1 MQPRARWSGI
11 LVADIVQERLKA
23 TQGFLIDVF
32 LFRVMCEE
40 VWMHPQEKFAECLL
54 QERMR
59 SAISIG
65 LMPPPGG
72 PTLHA
77 FARRAAEQWKWPE
90 RSLLTADMHTPTQEK
105 GEGRGGLGGG

>member
-1 MQPRARWSGI
+1 LKAPVFLGLEEKPVGMQPRARWSGI

-23 TQGFLIDVF
+23 TEGFLIDVF
-32 LFRVMCEE
+32 LFWVMCEE

-59 SAISIG
+59 SAVSIS

-72 PTLHA
+72 QPCTLSP
-77 FARRAAEQWKWPE
+77 AALP
-90 RSLLTADMHTPTQEK
+90 SSGNGL
-105 GEGRGGLGGG
+105 RGHY